1 MPSTKR
7 KKKVA
12 KTLVLAEPLIT
23 LYRRIYLGE
32 WADIKPARLL
42 KLDPRFEEKKKN
54 LSRTII
60 RAKERIARYRKG
72 QAGKLIGLV
81 CV

>member
-7 KKKVA
+7 KKKPA
-12 KTLVLAEPLIT
+12 KSVVLAEPFIT

-60 RAKERIARYRKG
+60 RAKERIALYRQG
-72 QAGKLIGLV
+72 QAGK
-81 CV
+81 